1 MKLGMFFPTGNLPTG
16 DAGEK
21 GEIPD
26 TVLNSPTCTTRQ
38 TEEEEEEEEEE
49 EDEGRSF
56 FFKG

>member
-1 MKLGMFFPTGNLPTG
+1 MFFPTGNLPTG